1 MKGIPLHIY
10 IPTYSF
16 YLLQRYCRDAVQKPN
31 VPEHIFYVA
40 TFCILWHY
48 AGNNV
53 LLYTIYFNV
62 RTYFC
67 AHASVLFYTIHF
79 IVIFMATRRV
89 PSIYIVGH
97 STFDLTGMNELFHT
111 IHFNVL
117 VPDCLDYTDY
127 RCILFLPFVKKMYLN

>member
-1 MKGIPLHIY
+1 MQGIPPHIN

-16 YLLQRYCRDAVQKPN
+16 YFCSIYCRDAVQKPN
-31 VPEHIFYVA
+31 VPTHIFYVA

-97 STFDLTGMNELFHT
+97 STFDFTGMNE
-111 IHFNVL
+111 
-117 VPDCLDYTDY
+117 
-127 RCILFLPFVKKMYLN
+127 